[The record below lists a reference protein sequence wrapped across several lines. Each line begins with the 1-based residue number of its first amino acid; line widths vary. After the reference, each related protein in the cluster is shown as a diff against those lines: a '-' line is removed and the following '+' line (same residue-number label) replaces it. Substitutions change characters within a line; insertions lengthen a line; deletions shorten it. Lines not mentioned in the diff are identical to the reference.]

1 MGGVELPRYAMKR
14 RRFIAGTAVGAGAL
28 LAGCSNESDSTTT
41 TTETSGTE
49 TTATNA
55 TTSAS
60 GTTETETTTDAET
73 TTNETDQ
80 SETTTETTSTTTSVQ
95 SVSYKQYVDL
105 QNGLRTAVT
114 DAQVTDSYEQGG
126 KKQTSSDGN
135 KFLVVQFTTKNS
147 GQSAQSLPDDAMP
160 SVRTADGSYE
170 LVSSSRSAW
179 KQYRSSSVEAGA
191 SAKQTV
197 AFEVPEEAVSSLG
210 ASVEL
215 TYSASGERRV
225 VRWSME

>member
-1 MGGVELPRYAMKR
+1 MKR
-14 RRFIAGTAVGAGAL
+14 RKFIAGTAVGAGTL

-73 TTNETDQ
+73 TTGTEQ

-114 DAQVTDSYEQGG
+114 DAQVTDSYQQGG
-126 KKQTSSDGN
+126 EKQTSSDGN

-147 GQSAQSLPDDAMP
+147 GQSAQSLPDDAMS
-160 SVRTADGSYE
+160 SVQTSDGSYE

-197 AFEVPEEAVSSLG
+197 AFEVPEEAASSLG
-210 ASVEL
+210 VSVEL

>member
-1 MGGVELPRYAMKR
+1 MGGVELPWYAMKR
-14 RRFIAGTAVGAGAL
+14 RKFIAGIAVGAGTL

-60 GTTETETTTDAET
+60 GTTTEAET
-73 TTNETDQ
+73 TTTGTDQ
-80 SETTTETTSTTTSVQ
+80 SETTTETTSTTSVQ

-126 KKQTSSDGN
+126 EKQTSSDGN

-147 GQSAQSLPDDAMP
+147 GQSAQSLPDDAMS
-160 SVRTADGSYE
+160 SVQTSDGSYE

-197 AFEVPEEAVSSLG
+197 AFEVPEEAASSLG
-210 ASVEL
+210 VSVEL